1 MALLTQIV
9 AEAIEERGF
18 ELASDNFFDTIVVN
32 VDDIHPFREK
42 AERQQINLRYI
53 NNKQIGISL
62 DETVELDDLFD
73 LINCFENDVD
83 PVAFTLGD
91 EDELNHIPQFA
102 TRTSPF
108 LTHPVFNAHHSETQ
122 MMRYIKQLENRDL
135 SLNTSMFN
143 PLI

>member
-1 MALLTQIV
+1 VALLTQIV

-32 VDDIHPFREK
+32 VDDIRPFREK

-73 LINCFENDVD
+73 LD
-83 PVAFTLGD
+83 
-91 EDELNHIPQFA
+91 
-102 TRTSPF
+102 
-108 LTHPVFNAHHSETQ
+108 
-122 MMRYIKQLENRDL
+122 QL
-135 SLNTSMFN
+135 F
-143 PLI
+143 